1 MTEIT
6 AQPEVIKWLHS
17 QYVSKSVTEA
27 KLSPPVTIAPNSVDI
42 AALIEKA
49 CKHSAKFSAL
59 LTGDISSYSSQ
70 SEADQAFAN
79 LISYW
84 SPDHIMIDSVF
95 RKSKLYRPK
104 WDAVHYANGGTYG
117 EGTIATALASQ
128 SCAAGQVARADY
140 AARRNGVAVKPNT
153 YLSNIVSLSDFIS
166 ECAAPFYIWH
176 RVLQRRNVY
185 ALTAAWG
192 GGKTALMILIALFA
206 ATGRELCGRGMI
218 RVKVLFLCGENPED
232 VKLRTLAAAE
242 KFDIDLRELDGQI
255 YFTRRPFAIDDR
267 AALTAFLDEAAE
279 HAPFGLVFIDTG
291 PAHSGGDDENDNKQM
306 HTLAMALREFM
317 EPLGGPA
324 LIVAMHPTKSATK
337 ETMQPRGGG
346 AFSGSIDGE
355 LCVWNSDGVIEFYH
369 RTKFRGP
376 GFDPMFFRL
385 EKHTFPKLLDNFGEA
400 SISIIAVP
408 TDGKPENKKRL
419 RGANLI
425 AFNALDACRDDGDM
439 FAFASVS
446 EDAWRDRC
454 YALGISSGEQP
465 AKAMAFRRSRD
476 ALIQMELV
484 QCCDDRYTNTSW
496 PIKFDANF
504 EK

>member
-6 AQPEVIKWLHS
+6 AQPEVIEWLHS
-17 QYVSKSVTEA
+17 KYVSKSVTEA
-27 KLSPPVTIAPNSVDI
+27 KLDPPVPIVPNAADI
-42 AALIEKA
+42 AVLIEKA
-49 CKHSAKFSAL
+49 CKRSSKFSSL
-59 LTGDISSYSSQ
+59 LAGDISGYSSQ

-84 SPDHIMIDSVF
+84 SPHHMMIDSVF

-104 WDAVHYANGGTYG
+104 WDEVHYANGHTYG
-117 EGTIATALASQ
+117 DGTIATALASQ
-128 SCAAGQVARADY
+128 SCTAGYLKRADY
-140 AARRNGVAVKPNT
+140 AARRNGVTVKPNT
-153 YLSNIVSLSDFIS
+153 YLSNIVGLSDFIS

-176 RVLQRRNVY
+176 RVLQKRNVY

-206 ATGRELCGRGMI
+206 ATGRDLCGRGMI
-218 RVKVLFLCGENPED
+218 RVKVLFLCGENPDD

-242 KFDIDLRELDGQI
+242 KFGIDLSELDGQI
-255 YFTRRPFAIDDR
+255 YFTRRPFAIDER
-267 AALTAFLDEAAE
+267 SALTAFLDEAAE
-279 HAPFGLVFIDTG
+279 HAPFGIVFIDTG

-355 LCVWNSDGVIEFYH
+355 LCVWNSDGIIEFYH

-376 GFDPMFFRL
+376 GFDPMFFTL
-385 EKHTFPKLLDNFGEA
+385 EKHTFPKLLDNFCEA

-408 TDGKPENKKRL
+408 TEGKPAHKKRL
-419 RGANLI
+419 TGANLI
-425 AFNALDACRDDGDM
+425 ALNALDACGKDGGM
-439 FAFASVS
+439 SPFASVS
-446 EDAWRDRC
+446 EEAWRDRC
-454 YALGISSGEQP
+454 YALGISNGAQA
-465 AKAMAFRRSRD
+465 AKAMAFRRCRD
-476 ALIQMELV
+476 ALIQMGLV
-484 QCCDDRYTNTSW
+484 NCCDDHYSNTSW
-496 PIKFDANF
+496 PIKFGGNF